1 MRISDWSSDVCS
13 SDLQYPINSRETIM
27 SPAWSPD
34 RKQIA
39 LVGYEHGRSAIYLY
53 STESGKVTKL
63 ISEKGINGSPA
74 WSPDGK
80 RLAFVLS
87 FESNPD
93 IYVMDMA
100 SRKRTSLTDHYGIDT
115 EPAWSPDGSNI
126 AFTSDLG
133 GTTQGYDMRR

>member
-13 SDLQYPINSRETIM
+13 SDL
-27 SPAWSPD
+27 
-34 RKQIA
+34 KQIA

-100 SRKRTSLTDHYGIDT
+100 SRKRTRLTDHYGIDT
-115 EPAWSPDGSNI
+115 EPAWSPAGSKI
-126 AFTSDLG
+126 VFTLDRG
-133 GTTQGYDMRR
+133 GTPEECGGASGGEISWQCG